1 MSDVSDQQRYRAGE
15 RISVGVELQ
24 DDSGIYDVTA
34 LFVHSDNPN
43 VVLTLP
49 GYGGGA
55 RRATVYLQNF
65 ATTNT
70 LPGRYVCEYI
80 QAQDGRGNYSTL
92 HPDISF
98 SVDQQTASV
107 DGKGPELQGW
117 SFPSE
122 EIEVVEMS
130 TIEAEKGDVQQY
142 ANRRP
147 AEIASATTEDTGE
160 QEDTQEAPP
169 EDEWVD
175 TQQYVENYINEQIS
189 GMTEDTGAGA
199 DIDLHI
205 ERSMA
210 GMTEETG
217 SGADIGA
224 HIQSRMDEI
233 AHDVTEETGSEG
245 DPHLHVQRRMEEM
258 AKDIFEDDD

>member
-1 MSDVSDQQRYRAGE
+1 MKCCGSGRCRPSCPISRSIRFASARRNAERSASEQEREDAADHCHRTDRYAKE
-15 RISVGVELQ
+15 SVGQ
-24 DDSGIYDVTA
+24 
-34 LFVHSDNPN
+34 
-43 VVLTLP
+43 
-49 GYGGGA
+49 
-55 RRATVYLQNF
+55 
-65 ATTNT
+65 
-70 LPGRYVCEYI
+70 
-80 QAQDGRGNYSTL
+80 RG
-92 HPDISF
+92 
-98 SVDQQTASV
+98 
-107 DGKGPELQGW
+107 
-117 SFPSE
+117 
-122 EIEVVEMS
+122 EV
-130 TIEAEKGDVQQY
+130 DVQQY
-142 ANRRP
+142 ANRRA
-147 AEIASATTEDTGE
+147 AEVASGTTEDTDE
-160 QEDTQEAPP
+160 QEDAQVAPP

-175 TQQYVENYINEQIS
+175 TQQYVENYISEQIS